1 MEKVLP
7 LEDLLARVSELRR
20 QRQKIVFTN
29 GCFDILHPGHVSY
42 LQKAR
47 QLGDAL
53 IVGINSDRSVRQL
66 KGELRPVFTQ
76 EERCQLLSGL
86 ESVSFITIFN
96 ESTPRELIRTI
107 LPDVLVKGGDWRLE
121 EIVGREEVE
130 TAGGKV
136 VSLPYDTGHSSSG
149 IIQRIL
155 QRYETNPG
163 RSQVTPPKPE
173 A

>member
-7 LEDLLARVSELRR
+7 LEGLLEKVSELRQR
-20 QRQKIVFTN
+20 RQKIVFTN

-47 QLGDAL
+47 QLGDTL
-53 IVGINSDRSVRQL
+53 IVGINSDRSVKQL
-66 KGELRPVFTQ
+66 KGELRPILTQ

-86 ESVSFITIFN
+86 ESVNFITIFD
-96 ESTPRELIRTI
+96 ESTPRKLIRTL
-107 LPDVLVKGGDWRLE
+107 LPDVLVKGGDWGLE

-136 VSLPYDTGHSSSG
+136 VSLPYEAGHSSSG

-155 QRYETNPG
+155 QRYKSNP
-163 RSQVTPPKPE
+163 
-173 A
+173 